1 MGLFDKLEKGLE
13 RTVNG
18 AFAKAFRS
26 EVQPVEIAS
35 AIRRAMD
42 EKATQLGSGRTM
54 VPNRYTVELSHGDFM
69 RFDEY
74 SAAISEDLQAAAQ
87 EHVESQW
94 YTPGGPIE
102 VRFLEGS
109 DLKDGVFRVRSAA
122 SKTPDTGYA
131 DSAGPP
137 GASPFERP
145 AADAGHQPSASAG
158 LAPPPPMHQPA
169 AARPGPTH
177 EPPINHDPSKRP
189 WLDIG
194 GERYP
199 LLGSLTV
206 IGRDASA
213 DVIIEDAGISRRHS
227 EIRITVDGPRL
238 ACSIRDLDS
247 TNGTFVNDERVSSSH
262 LEDGDS
268 IRLGQSVLIF
278 RTGKR

>member
-1 MGLFDKLEKGLE
+1 MGIFDKVERGLE

-26 EVQPVEIAS
+26 EVEPIEIAG
-35 AIRRAMD
+35 AIRRTMD
-42 EKATQLGSGRTM
+42 EKATPLGAGRVM
-54 VPNRYTVELSHGDFM
+54 VPNRYTIELSNRDFV

-74 SAAISEDLQAAAQ
+74 SAAISEDLKAAAL
-87 EHVESQW
+87 EHVESQR

-102 VRFLEGS
+102 VRFLEGD
-109 DLKDGVFRVRSAA
+109 DLKDGIFRIRSAA
-122 SKTPDTGYA
+122 SKTSEPGYA
-131 DSAGPP
+131 DVAGPP
-137 GASPFERP
+137 GTHPYQRP
-145 AADAGHQPSASAG
+145 AAHADHRPSESSGIAPQQPT
-158 LAPPPPMHQPA
+158 HQPA
-169 AARPGPTH
+169 AAHPGPTH

-238 ACSIRDLDS
+238 ACSIRDLAS
-247 TNGTFVNDERVSSSH
+247 TNGTFVNDERVSSSR

-268 IRLGQSVLIF
+268 IRLGQSVLVF
-278 RTGKR
+278 RAGKR